1 MREYSVE
8 TKCVQAGYTPESGKP
23 RVMPIAQSTTY
34 YYENGADVA
43 KLFDLEPGHMYTRLG
58 NPTFDVVQ
66 DKIAQLEG
74 GVGALLTSSGQAA
87 TTLAILNVCGAGD
100 HIVAINALY
109 GGTMNLL
116 GVTFKRMGIDTTFV
130 PTDVSEDALRA
141 AIQENTK
148 VVFIETVTNPGLE
161 VPDIE
166 MFVKVAHDNGIIVI
180 CDNTFATPLLCRP
193 FDYGVDIIVHSTSK
207 YMDGHAVALGGCIV
221 DSGNANWDTGKYP
234 GLTTP
239 DASYHGVTYTKE
251 FGKMA
256 YIVKANA
263 QLMRD
268 LGATPSPMNVFLLNL
283 GLETLHIRIQRHSE
297 NALAVAKYLEG
308 HEKVSWVNYPTLEGN
323 KYYNMAH
330 KYLPNG
336 ASGVISFGVKGGREA
351 AMKVMDN
358 MQLAAIVVHVADAR
372 TSILHPASTTHRQ
385 LTDKQLEEAGI
396 LPELLRFSVGIENVN
411 DIIADLEQSL
421 AQI

>member
-1 MREYSVE
+1 MREYSIE
-8 TKCVQAGYTPESGKP
+8 TNCVQAGYSPKSGQP
-23 RVMPIAQSTTY
+23 RVAPIAQSTTY
-34 YYENGADVA
+34 YYETGADVA

-66 DKIAQLEG
+66 NKIAALEG

-87 TTLAILNVCGAGD
+87 TTLAILNVCSAGD

-130 PTDVSEDALRA
+130 NIDISEEDLRKE
-141 AIQENTK
+141 IKDNTK
-148 VVFIETVTNPGLE
+148 VVFIETLTNPGLE

-180 CDNTFATPLLCRP
+180 CDNTFATPILCRP
-193 FDYGVDIIVHSTSK
+193 FEYGVDIVVHSTSK
-207 YMDGHAVALGGCIV
+207 YMDGHAVSLGGCIV
-221 DSGNANWDTGKYP
+221 DSGNANWETGKYP

-239 DASYHGVTYTKE
+239 DESYHGVVYTRD

-268 LGATPSPMNVFLLNL
+268 LGSTPSPMNVFLLNL
-283 GLETLHIRIQRHSE
+283 GLESLHVRVERHSE
-297 NALAVAKYLEG
+297 NALKVAKYLEA
-308 HEKVSWVNYPTLEGN
+308 HDKVTWVNYPGLPGN
-323 KYYNMAH
+323 KYYDMAQ
-330 KYLPNG
+330 KYLSKG
-336 ASGVISFGVKGGREA
+336 TSGVIAFGVKGGKEA
-351 AMKVMDN
+351 AMKVMDSLK
-358 MQLAAIVVHVADAR
+358 LAAIVVHVADAR
-372 TSILHPASTTHRQ
+372 TSVLHPASTTHRQ
-385 LTDKQLEEAGI
+385 LTDQQLKDAGI
-396 LPELLRFSVGIENVN
+396 LPELMRFSVGIENVE
-411 DIIADLEQSL
+411 DIIADLEQAL

>member
-1 MREYSVE
+1 MEKYSVE
-8 TKCVQAGYTPESGKP
+8 TNCVQAGYSPKSGEP
-23 RVMPIAQSTTY
+23 RVAPIAQSTTY
-34 YYENGADVA
+34 YYEKGEDVA
-43 KLFDLEPGHMYTRLG
+43 KLFDLEPGYMYTRLG

-66 DKIAQLEG
+66 QKIAALEG

-109 GGTMNLL
+109 GGSINLL

-130 PTDVSEDALRA
+130 NTDISEEELRSK
-141 AIQENTK
+141 IQENTK
-148 VVFIETVTNPGLE
+148 VVFIETLTNPGLE

-180 CDNTFATPLLCRP
+180 CDNTFATPILCRP

-207 YMDGHAVALGGCIV
+207 YMDGHAVSLGGCIV
-221 DSGNANWDTGKYP
+221 DSGNANWNTGKYP

-239 DASYHGVTYTKE
+239 DESYHGVTYTE
-251 FGKMA
+251 SFGKSA

-268 LGATPSPMNVFLLNL
+268 LGSTPSPMNVFLLNL
-283 GLETLHIRIQRHSE
+283 GLESLHVRVERHAQ
-297 NALAVAKYLEG
+297 NALKAAQYLEA
-308 HEKVSWVNYPTLEGN
+308 HEKVTWVNYPGLPSN
-323 KYYNMAH
+323 KYYNMAK
-330 KYLPNG
+330 KYMPKG
-336 ASGVISFGVKGGREA
+336 TSGVISFGVKGGKEA
-351 AMKVMDN
+351 AMKVMDSLK
-358 MQLAAIVVHVADAR
+358 LAAIVVHVADAR

-385 LTDKQLEEAGI
+385 LTDKQLEDAGI
-396 LPELLRFSVGIENVN
+396 RPELLRFSVGIENID
-411 DIIADLEQSL
+411 DIIADLEQAL

>member
-1 MREYSVE
+1 MREYSIE
-8 TKCVQAGYTPESGKP
+8 TNCVQAGYSPKSGQP
-23 RVMPIAQSTTY
+23 RVAPIAQSTTY
-34 YYENGADVA
+34 YYETGADVA

-66 DKIAQLEG
+66 NKIAALEG

-87 TTLAILNVCGAGD
+87 TTLAILNVCSAGD

-130 PTDVSEDALRA
+130 NTDISEEDLRKE
-141 AIQENTK
+141 IKDNTK
-148 VVFIETVTNPGLE
+148 VVFIETLTNPGLE

-180 CDNTFATPLLCRP
+180 CDNTFATPILCRP
-193 FDYGVDIIVHSTSK
+193 FEYGVDIVVHSTSK
-207 YMDGHAVALGGCIV
+207 YMDGHAVSLGGCIV
-221 DSGNANWDTGKYP
+221 DSGNANWETGKYP

-239 DASYHGVTYTKE
+239 DESYHGVVYTRD

-268 LGATPSPMNVFLLNL
+268 LGSTPSPMNVFLLNL
-283 GLETLHIRIQRHSE
+283 GLESLHVRVERHSE
-297 NALAVAKYLEG
+297 NALKVAKYLEA
-308 HEKVSWVNYPTLEGN
+308 HDKVTWVNYPGLPGN
-323 KYYNMAH
+323 KYYDMAQ
-330 KYLPNG
+330 KYLSKG
-336 ASGVISFGVKGGREA
+336 TSGVIAFGVKGGKEA
-351 AMKVMDN
+351 AMKVMDSLK
-358 MQLAAIVVHVADAR
+358 LAAIVVHVADAR
-372 TSILHPASTTHRQ
+372 TSVLHPASTTHRQ
-385 LTDKQLEEAGI
+385 LTDQQLKDAGI
-396 LPELLRFSVGIENVN
+396 LPELMRFSVGIENVE
-411 DIIADLEQSL
+411 DIIADLEQAL

>member
-8 TKCVQAGYTPESGKP
+8 TNCVQAGYKPENGKP
-23 RVMPIAQSTTY
+23 RVAPIAQSTTY
-34 YYENGADVA
+34 YYETGADVA

-66 DKIAQLEG
+66 EKIAKLEG

-87 TTLAILNVCGAGD
+87 TTLAVLNVCSAGD

-109 GGTMNLL
+109 GGTINLL

-130 PTDVSEDALRA
+130 PTDISEEDLRKE
-141 AIQENTK
+141 IKDNTK
-148 VVFIETVTNPGLE
+148 VVFIETLTNPGLE

-193 FDYGVDIIVHSTSK
+193 FEYGVDIIVHSTSK

-239 DASYHGVTYTKE
+239 DESYHGVTYTKD

-268 LGATPSPMNVFLLNL
+268 LGSTPSPMNVFLLNL
-283 GLETLHIRIQRHSE
+283 GLESLHVRIQRHSE
-297 NALAVAKYLEG
+297 NALKVAQYLET
-308 HEKVSWVNYPTLEGN
+308 HEKVTWVNYPGLQSN
-323 KYYNMAH
+323 KYYNTAQ

-336 ASGVISFGVKGGREA
+336 TSGVISFGVKGGREA

-396 LPELLRFSVGIENVN
+396 KPELLRFSVGIENVD